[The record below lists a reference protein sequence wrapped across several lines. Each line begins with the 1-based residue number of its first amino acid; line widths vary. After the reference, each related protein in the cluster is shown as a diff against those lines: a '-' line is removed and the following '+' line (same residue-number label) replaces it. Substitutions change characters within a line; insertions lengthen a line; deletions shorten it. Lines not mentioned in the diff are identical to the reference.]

1 MRLNNIWVQ
10 QMNWWGKII
19 GGGFGFMLGG
29 PLGALLGAAIGHQL
43 DKNLVVSLEVNAG
56 QTQRTQA
63 AFFAA
68 IFSVMGYVAKA
79 DGKVSKD
86 EIGMAEQLMTQMR
99 LSAEQRRAAIELF
112 NRGKQPS
119 FDVNAVLQ
127 QFRSECHRQRN
138 LMQMFLE
145 MLIATAMADG
155 ALHSAEHEA
164 LKRVTHQLGFGD
176 HHLEQLISMIGAR
189 HPAQPATRRTLDDAY
204 QILGVTGDASDDD
217 IKKAYRR
224 LMSQHHPDKL
234 VSRGLPEEMIRLATE
249 KTADIKSAYEQIR
262 SARGK

>member
-1 MRLNNIWVQ
+1 
-10 QMNWWGKII
+10 MNWWGKII

-29 PLGALLGAAIGHQL
+29 PLGAMLGAAIGHQL
-43 DKNLVVSLEVNAG
+43 DRNLVVTLDINAG

-63 AFFAA
+63 AFFTA

-79 DGKVSKD
+79 DGKISKD

-99 LSAEQRRAAIELF
+99 LTAEQRSAAIELF
-112 NRGKQPS
+112 GRGKQPG

-155 ALHSAEHEA
+155 DLHTAEHEA
-164 LKRVTHQLGFGD
+164 LKRITRQLGFGD
-176 HHLEQLISMIGAR
+176 HHLEQLISMISAR
-189 HPAQPATRRTLDDAY
+189 HPAQPASRRTLEDAY
-204 QILGVTGDASDDD
+204 HILGVTAEASADE

-234 VSRGLPEEMIRLATE
+234 VSKGLPEEMIRLATD

-262 SARGK
+262 SARGE

>member
-1 MRLNNIWVQ
+1 
-10 QMNWWGKII
+10 
-19 GGGFGFMLGG
+19 MLGG

-43 DKNLVVSLEVNAG
+43 DKNLVVALDVNVG

-63 AFFAA
+63 AFFATV
-68 IFSVMGYVAKA
+68 FSVMGYVAKA
-79 DGKVSKD
+79 DGKVSED
-86 EIGMAEQLMTQMR
+86 EIGLAQQLMAQMR
-99 LSAEQRRAAIELF
+99 LSSEQRRAAIELF
-112 NRGKQPS
+112 NQGKQS
-119 FDVNAVLQ
+119 GFELNAVLQ

-145 MLIATAMADG
+145 ILIATAMADG

-176 HHLEQLISMIGAR
+176 YHLEQLISMIGAR
-189 HPAQPATRRTLDDAY
+189 HPAQPAASRTLEDAY
-204 QILGVTGDASDDD
+204 QILGVLADASDDD
-217 IKKAYRR
+217 VKKAYRR

-234 VSRGLPEEMIRLATE
+234 VSKGLPEEMIRLATE

-262 SARGK
+262 SARGE

>member
-1 MRLNNIWVQ
+1 
-10 QMNWWGKII
+10 MNWWGKII

-29 PLGALLGAAIGHQL
+29 PLGALLGAALGHQL
-43 DKNLVVSLEVNAG
+43 DRNLVVTLDVNAG

-63 AFFAA
+63 AFFTA
-68 IFSVMGYVAKA
+68 IFAVMGYVAKA

-112 NRGKQPS
+112 NRGKQS
-119 FDVNAVLQ
+119 DFEVNAVLQ

-145 MLIATAMADG
+145 ILIATAMADG

-189 HPAQPATRRTLDDAY
+189 HPAQPAASRTLEDAY
-204 QILGVTGDASDDD
+204 QILGVSADASDDD
-217 IKKAYRR
+217 VKKAYRR

-262 SARGK
+262 SARGE